1 MTLLVLESATAR
13 TRIVATNF
21 HRYSGTTAMYH
32 HLSWSSTLMKQGR
45 HLLHM
50 RMDMR
55 KERPV
60 TRTEVIESRFTCR
73 CLDETVLRTLAVTC
87 KAHHTLLA
95 VFRERFK
102 LILPEL
108 TLFI

>member
-21 HRYSGTTAMYH
+21 HRFSGATATC
-32 HLSWSSTLMKQGR
+32 HLLGWSSPLIKQRR

-50 RMDMR
+50 RIDMR

-60 TRTEVIESRFTCR
+60 TRAEVIESWFTCR